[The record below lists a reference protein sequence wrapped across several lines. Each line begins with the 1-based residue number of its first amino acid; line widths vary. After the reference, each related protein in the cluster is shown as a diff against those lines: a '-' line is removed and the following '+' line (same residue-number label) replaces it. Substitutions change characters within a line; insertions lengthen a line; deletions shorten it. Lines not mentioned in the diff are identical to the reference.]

1 MPAIAYHKG
10 SFMPLEE
17 AKVGIM
23 THALHYGT
31 AVFEGIRGN
40 WNSDHEK
47 VYIFRL
53 REHMERLLQGCS
65 ILRMTLP
72 LSVDDLCNLTIQ
84 MVEKCG
90 YTEDLYIRPVAYK
103 SAEKVANLKLPEL
116 EDDFFVLAIPFGK
129 YIDSDGAIR
138 CCTSSWRRTDDTM
151 IPPRVKLAGIY
162 INSILAKSD
171 AVLSGFDEAILL
183 NQDGHVSEGAGENIF
198 LVSNG
203 NLHTP
208 SLEENVLPGI
218 TRDTVITLAREDLG
232 LNVIERKID
241 KSEIYVADECLLTGT
256 AAHITPVIE
265 VDHRK
270 IADGNI
276 GPITESLQSSY
287 FDIIRGKN
295 KKYIDWCTSAIPDK
309 SR

>member
-17 AKVGIM
+17 ANVGIM

-40 WNSDHEK
+40 WNNDHK
-47 VYIFRL
+47 KLYIFRL

-65 ILRMTLP
+65 ILRMMLP
-72 LSVDDLCNLTIQ
+72 LSVDDLCDITVK
-84 MVEKCG
+84 MVEQCG
-90 YTEDLYIRPVAYK
+90 YTEDIYIRPVAYK

-129 YIDSDGAIR
+129 YIDSDGAIK

-183 NQDGHVSEGAGENIF
+183 NQDGHVCEGSGENIF
-198 LVSNG
+198 VIKDGAIS
-203 NLHTP
+203 TP
-208 SLEENVLPGI
+208 SLDSNVLPGI
-218 TRDTVITLAREDLG
+218 TRDTVKTLIQQELG
-232 LNVIERKID
+232 LNLIERSID
-241 KSEIYVADECLLTGT
+241 RSELYLADEVFLTGT
-256 AAHITPVIE
+256 AAHLTPVGQI
-265 VDHRK
+265 DHR
-270 IADGNI
+270 NI
-276 GPITESLQSSY
+276 QSGGVGPITKELSRLY
-287 FDIIRGKN
+287 FQIVRGDN
-295 KKYIDWCTSAIPDK
+295 AKYIDFCTPVSPNGK
-309 SR
+309 

>member
-17 AKVGIM
+17 ANVGIM

-40 WNSDHEK
+40 WNSDHK
-47 VYIFRL
+47 KLYIFRL

-183 NQDGHVSEGAGENIF
+183 NQDGHVCEGSGENIF
-198 LVSNG
+198 GIKDGIIS
-203 NLHTP
+203 TP
-208 SLEENVLPGI
+208 SLDSNVLPGI
-218 TRDTVITLAREDLG
+218 TRDTVKTLIQDELG
-232 LNVIERKID
+232 LNLIERSID
-241 KSEIYVADECLLTGT
+241 RSELYLADEVFLTGT
-256 AAHITPVIE
+256 AAHLTPVGQI
-265 VDHRK
+265 DHRN
-270 IADGNI
+270 IRDGKT
-276 GPITESLQSSY
+276 GPITKELSRLY
-287 FDIIRGKN
+287 FQIVRGDN
-295 KKYIDWCTSAIPDK
+295 PKYIDFCTPVSPNGK
-309 SR
+309 

>member
-10 SFMPLEE
+10 SFMPLVE
-17 AKVGIM
+17 ANVGIM

-40 WNSDHEK
+40 WNSDHK
-47 VYIFRL
+47 KLYIFRL

-183 NQDGHVSEGAGENIF
+183 NQDGHVCEGSGENIF
-198 LVSNG
+198 VIKDGIIS
-203 NLHTP
+203 TP
-208 SLEENVLPGI
+208 SLDSNVLPGI
-218 TRDTVITLAREDLG
+218 TRDTVKTLIQDELG
-232 LNVIERKID
+232 LNLIERSID
-241 KSEIYVADECLLTGT
+241 RSELYLADEVFLTGT
-256 AAHITPVIE
+256 AAHLTPVGQI
-265 VDHRK
+265 DHR
-270 IADGNI
+270 NI
-276 GPITESLQSSY
+276 RGGETGPITKELSRLY
-287 FDIIRGKN
+287 FQIVRGDN
-295 KKYIDWCTSAIPDK
+295 PKYIDFCTPVSPNGK
-309 SR
+309 